1 MHCARARFE
10 REREREREGRTSKGG
25 HEERRKEAARRCT
38 ENECVLEAFAIEAE
52 FFEDVCQRLVVKTV
66 TE

>member
-1 MHCARARFE
+1 
-10 REREREREGRTSKGG
+10 
-25 HEERRKEAARRCT
+25 
-38 ENECVLEAFAIEAE
+38 VLEAFAIEAE